1 MLKAQIE
8 KARYSFAEVHGRL
21 PMAIPIGLA
30 FELRSWT
37 RRAFLELRELELRL
51 LLEKLRAALPGVRF

>member
-1 MLKAQIE
+1 
-8 KARYSFAEVHGRL
+8 
-21 PMAIPIGLA
+21 MAIPIGLA